1 MEKADPVFDC
11 GCLTLRPK
19 QVFLSRMDSG
29 AVFDAIRQKIHSG
42 IVLTDDDLMKLV
54 VLPLSIPGS
63 EGKTQLFEKIS
74 SLAGEI
80 SDETQR
86 NFVLSAMALATEK
99 FIDRE

>member
-63 EGKTQLFEKIS
+63 EGKTQLFDEIS
-74 SLAGEI
+74 SLAGKI
-80 SDETQR
+80 PDEEQR
-86 NFVLSAMALATEK
+86 AFVLSAMTLAADR
-99 FIDRE
+99 FIN

>member
-42 IVLTDDDLMKLV
+42 IVLTDDELMKLV
-54 VLPLSIPGS
+54 VLPLSVPGS
-63 EGKTQLFEKIS
+63 ERKTQLFDETS
-74 SLAGEI
+74 ALAGNI
-80 SDETQR
+80 PDEEQR
-86 NFVLSAMALATEK
+86 AFVLSAMTLATDG
-99 FIDRE
+99 FISR